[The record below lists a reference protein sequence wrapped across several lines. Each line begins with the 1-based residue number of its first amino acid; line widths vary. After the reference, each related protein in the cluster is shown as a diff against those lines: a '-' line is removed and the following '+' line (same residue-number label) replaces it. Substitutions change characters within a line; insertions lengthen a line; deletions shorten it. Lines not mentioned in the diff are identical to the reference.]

1 VSEAVTL
8 RSEVMLMAKEVSEGL
23 AALCNSLA
31 QWREHGGGGRGKRI
45 PESVWSEAVAVARVD
60 GLRVTALA
68 TRLNYEGLKSR
79 LDETRHLT
87 TESAPAPSTSPSLA
101 TPVVPE
107 AASPRRRST
116 VSATS
121 AQFVSLELGAPGRS
135 RAMTID
141 LFNRS
146 GERMRIEG
154 AAAMD
159 LTGVVQAFC
168 RTPS

>member
-79 LDETRHLT
+79 LEETRHLT
-87 TESAPAPSTSPSLA
+87 TESAPAPSTSPSLT

-107 AASPRRRST
+107 TASPRRRSA
-116 VSATS
+116 VS
-121 AQFVSLELGAPGRS
+121 AQFVSLELGTPGRS